1 MRNRERGLSFF
12 GLLIIGGLVA
22 CIGVLGAQALPTVIE
37 YQAILKAV
45 NKASAGSTVAEVR
58 KIYESATAIDDISS
72 VAPKD
77 LVITKEGDKVIVSFA
92 YNREIHVA
100 GPVFLVIKY
109 AGRSR

>member
-1 MRNRERGLSFF
+1 MRMRQRGISFL
-12 GLLIIGGLVA
+12 GLLIVGGLVA
-22 CIGVLGAQALPTVIE
+22 CTFVLGAQALPTVIE

-45 NKASAGSTVAEVR
+45 NKASSGTTVAEVR
-58 KIYESATAIDDISS
+58 KIYEAATAIDDISS

-92 YNREIHVA
+92 YNREIPVA